1 MIHLYMKQDYL
12 FVKNNIIVTDE
23 IGKNRYLIVGKWGRV
38 GDGFSLYDM
47 NGNLII
53 EVKQTLLSLF
63 PKFDLI
69 VAGNKVASIKKYR
82 GIKGPYFKV
91 SPLKWVVKG
100 DFENNRYRIRDGRE
114 TIMEME
120 KAYLSFGDFYALS
133 INQQNNVPI
142 CLCIAVIVDNLT
154 LTRTFAKIKW
164 SKKQPIQLI

>member
-12 FVKNNIIVTDE
+12 SVKHNIIVTDE
-23 IGKNRYLIVGKWGRV
+23 IGKDRYLIVGKWGRV

-47 NGNLII
+47 NGDLII

-69 VAGNKVASIKKYR
+69 VAGSKIASIKKYR

-91 SPLKWVVKG
+91 SQLKWVVRG
-100 DFENNRYRIRDGRE
+100 DFENNRYRIRNGRE

-120 KAYLSFGDFYALS
+120 KAYLSSGDFYALS
-133 INQQNNVPI
+133 INQQMNIPI

-154 LTRTFAKIKW
+154 LTRTPSRMKW
-164 SKKQPIQLI
+164 SKKQAVQLI